1 MDSIFDFI
9 INTVCLAF
17 SPERPEWLILLGGWS
32 IGRAFNSAV
41 RGVSNAFNSA
51 GRAVGNAFQGAGRA
65 VGNIAGAIT
74 GAGRQP
80 TVTVVGG
87 TSAAQQAENDRAIK
101 ALQAKLDAEKKA
113 AAVAEAKRQKD
124 AAIAAEN
131 QSAATAQ
138 NASVQRASGRLSAMN
153 AAQMASDAAAGQQYA
168 LANTSIGNVGGG
180 FDINAA
186 RLQALSNVGG
196 AGGGGAMSSAMPY
209 MAPSNVAPA
218 IVAAA
223 NLESGGRNVRS
234 NRFNIPAT
242 NLTYGGS

>member
-17 SPERPEWLILLGGWS
+17 SPERPEWLLLLGGWS
-32 IGRAFNSAV
+32 LGRA
-41 RGVSNAFNSA
+41 VSNAWKGVTGAVSSA
-51 GRAVGNAFQGAGRA
+51 GRAVGNAFGGAGRA
-65 VGNIAGAIT
+65 INSILNP
-74 GAGRQP
+74 RQP
-80 TVTVVGG
+80 TVSIIGG
-87 TSAAQQAENDRAIK
+87 TSPEQQAANDQALK

-113 AAVAEAKRQKD
+113 AAEAEAKRQRD

-131 QSAATAQ
+131 ESAATAQ

-153 AAQMASDAAAGQQYA
+153 TAQIAADADAGQKYA

>member
-1 MDSIFDFI
+1 MSIVDFVI
-9 INTVCLAF
+9 DTICLAF
-17 SPERPEWLILLGGWS
+17 SPDRPEWLLLPMLGFFKS
-32 IGRAFNSAV
+32 IGKAFNNVTRSI
-41 RGVSNAFNSA
+41 
-51 GRAVGNAFQGAGRA
+51 GNAFSGAGRA
-65 VGNIAGAIT
+65 VGGAFQNV
-74 GAGRQP
+74 GRAVNQVVNPQRP

-87 TSAAQQAENDRAIK
+87 TSAAQQAENDKAIK

-113 AAVAEAKRQKD
+113 AAEAEAKRQRD

-131 QSAATAQ
+131 ESAATAQ
-138 NASVQRASGRLSAMN
+138 NASVVRAGGRLSAMN
-153 AAQMASDAAAGQQYA
+153 TAQMAADAAAGQQYA

-196 AGGGGAMSSAMPY
+196 AGGGGAMSSTTPY

-218 IVAAA
+218 VVAAA

-242 NLTYGGS
+242 NLTYGGT

>member
-1 MDSIFDFI
+1 MSIVDFVI
-9 INTVCLAF
+9 DTICLAL
-17 SPERPEWLILLGGWS
+17 SPDRPEWMIPLLGWKK
-32 IGRAFNSAV
+32 FWNAV
-41 RGVSNAFNSA
+41 SQPFKAVGNAFSSA
-51 GRAVGNAFQGAGRA
+51 GRAVGGAFQNVAGALTGRA
-65 VGNIAGAIT
+65 AG
-74 GAGRQP
+74 P

-87 TSAAQQAENDRAIK
+87 TSAAQQAENDKAIK

-113 AAVAEAKRQKD
+113 AAEAEAKRQRD

-131 QSAATAQ
+131 ESAATAQ
-138 NASVQRASGRLSAMN
+138 NASVVRAGGRLSAMN
-153 AAQMASDAAAGQQYA
+153 TAQMAADAAAGQTYA

-196 AGGGGAMSSAMPY
+196 AGGGGAMSSTTPY

-218 IVAAA
+218 VVAAA

-242 NLTYGGS
+242 NLTYGGT